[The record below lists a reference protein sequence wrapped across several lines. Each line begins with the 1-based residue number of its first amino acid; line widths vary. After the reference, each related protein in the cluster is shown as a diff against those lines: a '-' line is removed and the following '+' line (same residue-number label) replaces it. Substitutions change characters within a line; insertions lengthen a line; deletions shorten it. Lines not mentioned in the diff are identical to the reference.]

1 MTAGPL
7 RIALVQMNAVV
18 GDIAGN
24 ESEISAGI
32 ALAHDAGAQ
41 LVVFPELA
49 LTGYPPEDLL
59 LKEHFLA
66 DARAALE
73 RIAADTTEIVAVVGY
88 PERAEDVHN
97 SAAILADGKVQ
108 ASYRKQ
114 HLPNYGVFDELRYFQ
129 PGERGATIAIDG
141 VTVGLTICEDIW
153 QPGPPLS
160 DEALSGAR
168 VIVNLSAS
176 PYAAGKGARR
186 EQMIQQ
192 RARDE
197 LVAVAFCGLVGG
209 QDELVFDGCSL
220 VVDHEGTVIAR
231 APQFERGAADRR
243 RRSGHRR
250 LRAPARHAPPRAGRA
265 GPRQRRPARVVH
277 ASAATRDDDAPHP
290 RRSRRSRRSWRSSR
304 RSTARSCSAR
314 ATTPARTASS
324 TSCWA

>member
-1 MTAGPL
+1 MTHPPL
-7 RIALVQMNAVV
+7 RIALSQMNSVV
-18 GDIAGN
+18 GDITGN
-24 ESEISAGI
+24 EAKILEGI
-32 ALAHDAGAQ
+32 TAARDAGAQ

-66 DARAALE
+66 ETADALE
-73 RIAADTTEIVAVVGY
+73 RIADEVTGIVAIVGY
-88 PERAEDVHN
+88 PERTEDVHN
-97 SAAILADGKVQ
+97 SAAVLADG
-108 ASYRKQ
+108 AIEANYRKL

-176 PYAAGKGARR
+176 PFAAGKGARR

-197 LVAVAFCGLVGG
+197 LVAVAF
-209 QDELVFDGCSL
+209 
-220 VVDHEGTVIAR
+220 
-231 APQFERGAADRR
+231 
-243 RRSGHRR
+243 
-250 LRAPARHAPPRAGRA
+250 
-265 GPRQRRPARVVH
+265 
-277 ASAATRDDDAPHP
+277 
-290 RRSRRSRRSWRSSR
+290 
-304 RSTARSCSAR
+304 
-314 ATTPARTASS
+314 
-324 TSCWA
+324 